1 MSLITSFEYRAD
13 RTARYQTTHKCG
25 WFYANLPEQGR
36 VLQLETYTKDGSTGQ
51 VFQFNKHTADELLK
65 IIAEVFPVND

>member
-25 WFYANLPEQGR
+25 WFYADLPEQGR
-36 VLQLETYTKDGSTGQ
+36 ILQLETYTKDGSTGQ
-51 VFQFNKHTADELLK
+51 VFQFNRDTAADLLK
-65 IIAEVFPVND
+65 ILMKVFPEGD